1 MCARVLAAALPMAL
15 IVPPKKGR
23 NTNAWPAIASL
34 EFLIVFQVRRPPRCG
49 VAHVQK
55 TEISTAKPYPGAM
68 RSPAYPTCLGV
79 LADDEL
85 LSLAMEPECLRERT
99 SLEIELLRR
108 LAQAQHI
115 VELAHAEQRRMLAEL
130 WALADG
136 TAGARE

>member
-1 MCARVLAAALPMAL
+1 
-15 IVPPKKGR
+15 
-23 NTNAWPAIASL
+23 
-34 EFLIVFQVRRPPRCG
+34 
-49 VAHVQK
+49 
-55 TEISTAKPYPGAM
+55 M